1 MIVTKFLPMLFS
13 LLAFSVYA
21 GEDVGSLSAI
31 DLEPCVNGTVLESGA
46 YPSQEMEDQIQA
58 YPAWSQETGNPYY
71 MFRASGNHLVGAYDN
86 E

>member
-1 MIVTKFLPMLFS
+1 MIVTKFLPMMFS

-21 GEDVGSLSAI
+21 GEGVVSLSAI
-31 DLEPCVNGTVLESGA
+31 DLEPCVNGAVSESGT

-58 YPAWSQETGNPYY
+58 YLAWSQETGNPFY
-71 MFRASGNHLVGAYDN
+71 MFRASGNHLVGANDN